1 MTRKSEPLEG
11 EKKGGGGTVRRVSLS
26 VMLKVPTE
34 RSQHPA
40 DAHTFSRTLQRS
52 PLESGALQT
61 AFPSSTILHVK
72 LKVFQG
78 LD

>member
-1 MTRKSEPLEG
+1 M
-11 EKKGGGGTVRRVSLS
+11 RRVSLS
-26 VMLKVPTE
+26 VTLKVPTK

-40 DAHTFSRTLQRS
+40 DAHTFSRTLHTS

-61 AFPSSTILHVK
+61 AFPSSTILHMK
-72 LKVFQG
+72 LKVFQV